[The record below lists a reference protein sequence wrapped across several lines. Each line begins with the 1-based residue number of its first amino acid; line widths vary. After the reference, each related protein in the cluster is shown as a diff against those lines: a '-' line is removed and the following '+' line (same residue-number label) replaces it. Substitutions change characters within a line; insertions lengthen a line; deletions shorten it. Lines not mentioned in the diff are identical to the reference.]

1 MSRGRTARAVL
12 AAGALAGALLGMTSE
27 AGAQDRFNTRVGRVT
42 NGPFYRV
49 TAALRLNPLGLF
61 GEGRFG
67 FRTRL
72 FDTPGASILLKNT
85 YLAGGI
91 SFTTSPAFV
100 RPGIFVEFAPLA
112 ILNFQANLEHV
123 WWYGNFQYMQSFP
136 HVIGPRQAT
145 DMGAPSQ
152 TEGSQSFSDAQINRN
167 RDAGLNYAGRGFH
180 LTLGATLQAKVGDLA
195 IRSNFRGVRYWM
207 NTSGAGEGRGGD
219 RTQYDIFYD
228 VLAPTNGWLFLNDT
242 DIIYQAT
249 DLGFNVGLRLST
261 AMPLYQAA
269 DFAPGQAQEHN
280 NTTMR
285 LGPLVSYTFREQRHR
300 AFNAPT
306 VFMLAQWWLMHP
318 YRTGVETSQ
327 GFPMVVLGFAFRGDN

>member
-1 MSRGRTARAVL
+1 MRA
-12 AAGALAGALLGMTSE
+12 ALAVGVCAGVGLGAPSE

-61 GEGRFG
+61 GEARVGL
-67 FRTRL
+67 RTRL

-85 YLAGGI
+85 YIAGGF
-91 SFTTSPAFV
+91 SMATSPAFV
-100 RPGIFVEFAPLA
+100 RPGVFVEFSPLA

-136 HVIGPRQAT
+136 HVIGPQQAR
-145 DMGAPSQ
+145 AA
-152 TEGSQSFSDAQINRN
+152 GSNEVTGDRSFSDERINAN
-167 RDAGLNYAGRGFH
+167 RDNNQNYAGRGFH
-180 LTLGATLQAKVGDLA
+180 LTIGGLLQAKVGDLA

-207 NTSGAGEGRGGD
+207 NTSGAGDGRSSD

-228 VLAPTNGWLFLNDT
+228 VLAPTQGWLFLNDT
-242 DIIYQAT
+242 DVIYQMT
-249 DLGFNVGLRLST
+249 DLGVNIGVRLST
-261 AMPLYQAA
+261 VMPLYTAA
-269 DFAPGQAQEHN
+269 DFAPGEPQTHN

-285 LGPLVSYTFREQRHR
+285 VGPLISYTFREQRHR

-306 VFMLAQWWLMHP
+306 VFLLAQWWLRHP
-318 YRTGVETSQ
+318 YRTGLETTQ
-327 GFPMVVLGFAFRGDN
+327 AFPMIVLGFAFRGDN